1 MTTRVVL
8 GVLAAAMLAG
18 CVVGGGEKRYRIL
31 SSAMEPTLHC
41 AQPASGC
48 EADEQDIVVTEE
60 VDAKDVRRGDIVVFE
75 IPPAAR
81 VRCGSG
87 GTFVKRVI
95 GLPGERVELRY
106 QGDSE
111 YVYIDGKKLDE
122 PYIEPNRR
130 YRSTMAARKL
140 PDGQYFLL
148 GDNRSQSCDSR
159 EWGTVPA
166 FNIHHRVIA
175 IERSSGRIELR

>member
-1 MTTRVVL
+1 MTRCALLCVL
-8 GVLAAAMLAG
+8 VAAMLAG
-18 CVVGGGEKRYRIL
+18 CAGDGEKRYRIL
-31 SSAMEPTLHC
+31 STAMEPTLHC
-41 AQPASGC
+41 ARPALGC
-48 EADEQDIVVTEE
+48 EADEEDVVVTEE
-60 VDAKDVRRGDIVVFE
+60 VDAKDVRRRDIVVFE
-75 IPPAAR
+75 TPPAAR

-111 YVYIDGKKLDE
+111 YVYIDGKKLHE

-140 PDGQYFLL
+140 PNGQYFVL

>member
-1 MTTRVVL
+1 
-8 GVLAAAMLAG
+8 
-18 CVVGGGEKRYRIL
+18 
-31 SSAMEPTLHC
+31 MEPTLHC
-41 AQPASGC
+41 AGPALGC
-48 EADEQDIVVTEE
+48 EADEKDVIVTEE
-60 VDAKDVRRGDIVVFE
+60 VDAKDLRRGDIVVFE
-75 IPPAAR
+75 TPPAAR
-81 VRCGSG
+81 VRCGAL

-95 GLPGERVELRY
+95 GLPGERVELRVE
-106 QGDSE
+106 GGSE

-122 PYIEPNRR
+122 PYIEPNRGSR
-130 YRSTMAARKL
+130 YSRAARKL

-166 FNIHHRVIA
+166 LNIHHRVVA